1 MTDLEAEREL
11 SALDR
16 DALERAMAAAR
27 AESAGRSQQLD
38 ELLQQESW
46 VEVASFA
53 ATIAQT
59 RALDLMPWETA
70 PVDAETLCW
79 EHGRQVVKRDP
90 KAGALLDRMLAAGL
104 SRFEPSPIEA
114 LKAAKALRAAKV
126 RA

>member
-1 MTDLEAEREL
+1 MIDVEAERDL
-11 SALDR
+11 SASDR

-27 AESAGRSQQLD
+27 AESAGRSEQLD

-46 VEVASFA
+46 VEVAAFA
-53 ATIAQT
+53 ATVAQS
-59 RALDLMPWETA
+59 RALDLKPWETA

-90 KAGALLDRMLAAGL
+90 KAGALLDKMLAAGL
-104 SRFEPSPIEA
+104 SMYEPDPIEA

-126 RA
+126 GA